1 MFHLLME
8 LPTFHHQFGAHVCNG
23 LPPFDGYA
31 LRAFF
36 TRKKEIDTLHVRFS
50 WKAAPPI
57 IVVDEQW
64 LSALLMA
71 HFTPRGRLTA
81 LPTFKH

>member
-8 LPTFHHQFGAHVCNG
+8 LPTFYHQLGARVCNG
-23 LPPFDGYA
+23 LPPFNGYA
-31 LRAFF
+31 LRTFF
-36 TRKKEIDTLHVRFS
+36 TRKKGIDTLHVRFS
-50 WKAAPPI
+50 WKAVPPI

-71 HFTPRGRLTA
+71 HFTSRGRLTA